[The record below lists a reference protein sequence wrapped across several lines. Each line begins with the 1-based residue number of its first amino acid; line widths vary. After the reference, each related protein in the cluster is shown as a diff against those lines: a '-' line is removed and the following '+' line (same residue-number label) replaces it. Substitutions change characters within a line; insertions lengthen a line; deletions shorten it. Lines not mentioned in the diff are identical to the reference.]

1 MFYLLLIVCVC
12 VCVCVFVCVYVC
24 VSVCLFLVWSGFWL
38 VKRRTSLWVLWEW
51 QYYADMKIV
60 GADIQSP
67 DVFSPINKGIIC
79 VGCCYF
85 ITCAGMFC
93 AHSSLFPLL
102 FLTPNYCIPGF
113 KQSTAMETVSQG
125 NHPPTYL
132 LVFFFAHKW
141 VRRVDFVPL
150 PLQAVFVVPAAL
162 EAACWWGW
170 WATGCSKKTTVFN
183 QAVVATKIDTL

>member
-1 MFYLLLIVCVC
+1 
-12 VCVCVFVCVYVC
+12 
-24 VSVCLFLVWSGFWL
+24 
-38 VKRRTSLWVLWEW
+38 
-51 QYYADMKIV
+51 MKIV

-113 KQSTAMETVSQG
+113 KQSTAMEKVSQG

-132 LVFFFAHKW
+132 YSFLPINESAGSTSCHSHCKQSLFFLQRWRQPAGEVGGPRDAPRKP
-141 VRRVDFVPL
+141 RSSIRV
-150 PLQAVFVVPAAL
+150 
-162 EAACWWGW
+162 
-170 WATGCSKKTTVFN
+170 
-183 QAVVATKIDTL
+183 